1 MKIRS
6 FDCFDNFQ
14 FFLFSLLFNSFLAS
28 PHYSPHDFQ
37 CVLWSILSS
46 SLHLLSNNVSF
57 QLIFFNFLQ
66 FCSICFILLYHH
78 SLSRS
83 FLAIFICF
91 EKTKIWNFFFVFLFF
106 IENVSNEN
114 DNLRLGFD
122 EFVFTKKFILSIF
135 LFSWKTKHGMTV
147 KKISVLWRNNSII
160 KTKNYNKINYTL
172 KCV

>member
-46 SLHLLSNNVSF
+46 SLYLLAINVSF

-66 FCSICFILLYHH
+66 FVSILFHFA
-78 SLSRS
+78 LSS
-83 FLAIFICF
+83 FSF
-91 EKTKIWNFFFVFLFF
+91 EKLLGDIYLFWKNKNLKLFF
-106 IENVSNEN
+106 CFSLFHWKVSNEN

-135 LFSWKTKHGMTV
+135 LFTN
-147 KKISVLWRNNSII
+147 LF
-160 KTKNYNKINYTL
+160 L
-172 KCV
+172 KCFN